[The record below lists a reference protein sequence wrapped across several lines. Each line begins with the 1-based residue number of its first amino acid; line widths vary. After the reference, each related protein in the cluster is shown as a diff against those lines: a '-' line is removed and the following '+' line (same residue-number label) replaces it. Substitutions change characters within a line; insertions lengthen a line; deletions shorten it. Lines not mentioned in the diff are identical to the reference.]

1 MPQKASPAD
10 QALLLDLQRLDTTAQ
25 QLAHRARQLPENAQL
40 AEYEKQ
46 TAALRVRLTSEEAVF
61 EAARRELT
69 RVESDVTVV
78 EARIA
83 RDRERLQSSSAPKDI
98 QALEQEL
105 TALASRQSNLEDIEL
120 EVMDRVEQTSAVVA
134 GTQSELDAIAAS
146 KTELATSREASLA
159 QIESERGH
167 AIADRETIAGRIPA
181 DLLALY
187 ERQRERYGVGA
198 SHLRARVSSASGVEL
213 TGSDLAAVRSAA
225 PDDVLLCPDS
235 QAVLVRTDESGI

>member
-83 RDRERLQSSSAPKDI
+83 RDRERLQSSSSPKDI

-134 GTQSELDAIAAS
+134 GTESELDAIAAS
-146 KTELATSREASLA
+146 KAELATSREASLA

>member
-83 RDRERLQSSSAPKDI
+83 RDRERLQSSSSPKDI

-235 QAVLVRTDESGI
+235 QAVLVRTYESGI